1 MAKKRAAA
9 KASPSKSLIKWVR
22 LPKGTTVNV
31 PGPKNAQLA
40 KLLKESGR
48 NPAAR
53 CFGGD
58 TCIV

>member
-1 MAKKRAAA
+1 MARKKAAKKATT
-9 KASPSKSLIKWVR
+9 KNLIMWVR
-22 LPKGTTVNV
+22 LPKGASLSV

-40 KLLKESGR
+40 KLLKQSGR